1 MFGEGLFADPA
12 WDIML
17 DLFAARIEGKDITVS
32 SAGIAACVPPTTA
45 LRWIHALE
53 VAGVIERYGD
63 PTNRRRQLVRLTDET
78 FKRMGSYLADTIP
91 RLS

>member
-45 LRWIHALE
+45 LRWSATAI
-53 VAGVIERYGD
+53 R
-63 PTNRRRQLVRLTDET
+63 PTDAASWC
-78 FKRMGSYLADTIP
+78 G
-91 RLS
+91 